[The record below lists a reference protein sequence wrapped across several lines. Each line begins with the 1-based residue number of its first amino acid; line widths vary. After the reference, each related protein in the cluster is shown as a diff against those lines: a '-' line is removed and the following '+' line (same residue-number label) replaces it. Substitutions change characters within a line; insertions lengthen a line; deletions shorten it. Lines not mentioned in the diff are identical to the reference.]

1 MDFFTDFFNANEL
14 IASVAKAPYIPG
26 RLADQAIFSTRQ
38 LGTTK
43 LSLEEQALND
53 AELLTSTP
61 RGTPSKAQVL
71 ERRKVHTFET
81 AHYRKDGSVYAD
93 EVLGLRAVG
102 VSGARESIIAR
113 RDEVI
118 AKLRRDMDLTH
129 EALRVTTL
137 NSPSNAFGNAP
148 ASAAVAF
155 GASDSAIRS
164 AIFTNIIKPIESALK
179 GIPYSGLL
187 ALCDDTFWAGL
198 IESKT
203 IKETYLNQ
211 VQASALRGSTTEQ
224 VIFGGV
230 TFERYRGVGST
241 VIASGKAKVI
251 PVGVPE
257 LFIQAFAPAD
267 TLDQVGA
274 GAVGQPYYTNAYPI
288 DEGNRGIYIEMQTNV
303 AMVCT
308 RPDAVLTIGLS

>member
-308 RPDAVLTIGLS
+308 RPDAVLTLGLS